1 MSQRQSRGAPT
12 LPERTELR
20 RLRLKRAR
28 SRAVGAPC
36 GVMVA
41 GSMAAGKTA
50 MVRALMRG
58 APVIKPIVTVV
69 RETQ

>member
-1 MSQRQSRGAPT
+1 M
-12 LPERTELR
+12 R
-20 RLRLKRAR
+20 RLRLKRTR

>member
-1 MSQRQSRGAPT
+1 M
-12 LPERTELR
+12 ERTEVR
-20 RLRLKRAR
+20 RLRLKRTRA
-28 SRAVGAPC
+28 RAVGAPC

-50 MVRALMRG
+50 MVRALMRDT
-58 APVIKPIVTVV
+58 PVIKPIITVV